1 MSIITKTTEGW
12 ATPPTLI
19 KVSSAC
25 PRSLSVAMT
34 LKIFRLMRRAEPT
47 EGRLS

>member
-1 MSIITKTTEGW
+1 
-12 ATPPTLI
+12 
-19 KVSSAC
+19 
-25 PRSLSVAMT
+25 LSVAMT